1 MLTVQRFPSGLAETL
16 RVRTMCKELIS
27 LLVFFIALAFALLLN
42 SNSFQVFD
50 LLRKPRMK
58 NKASPSDGDR
68 DMFMIRPGGG
78 ADESIELSSPHEVAS
93 TSSSP
98 KSHLKTV
105 PSTASSSEVE
115 IRHYLA
121 AAKDFV
127 AQGKFDKATKIF
139 QHIITLHPKHPD
151 VLTAYG
157 QLLEEG
163 YDDIVEA
170 EHLYSA
176 ALIVSPLHEHATERR
191 RRTLPLVEKIDQ
203 RNFDR
208 VSKKMKQLSQISRH
222 NPGLRRAKIEAYIQH
237 IYHTNA
243 MEGNTMTLMQTRA
256 IVETGIAVGG
266 KSVYEHNE
274 VLGMDAALQYINK
287 TQLHQA
293 QFITVQ
299 DILEIHK
306 RVLGFVNL
314 EEAGRFR
321 RTQVFVG
328 SHRPPPAAELETQ
341 VSDFVDWLNA
351 EREEDSEATGL
362 HPLELAALAH
372 YKFVYIHP
380 FYDGNGRVSRLLM
393 NLVLLQAGYPPVI
406 VNVEDKH
413 EYYQRLQMANDGD
426 VRPFIRFVADC
437 TERTLDHYLAASS
450 TGSGI
455 TVPGHVN
462 PQSAKQSWTFTT
474 EKKNGKKKIVPA
486 TPFPSPPN
494 YAGQENEEK
503 SDCDIGSA
511 EDAEESERTEAVGA
525 EFGSALEEGMSFE
538 DEIIDEH

>member
-1 MLTVQRFPSGLAETL
+1 M
-16 RVRTMCKELIS
+16 
-27 LLVFFIALAFALLLN
+27 FIL
-42 SNSFQVFD
+42 
-50 LLRKPRMK
+50 
-58 NKASPSDGDR
+58 
-68 DMFMIRPGGG
+68 RPGSP
-78 ADESIELSSPHEVAS
+78 DEESYHLSNAPVSEISAPSSESKTKSLS
-93 TSSSP
+93 TSS
-98 KSHLKTV
+98 
-105 PSTASSSEVE
+105 SSSEVE
-115 IRHYLA
+115 IRHSLK
-121 AAKDFV
+121 AAKDFA
-127 AQGKFDKATKIF
+127 AQGKYDKATKVY
-139 QHIITLHPKHPD
+139 QHIISLHPKHPD

-176 ALIVSPLHEHATERR
+176 ALIVSPLHKNAAERR
-191 RRTLPLVEKIDQ
+191 RRTQPLVEEIDQ

-208 VSKKMKQLSQISRH
+208 VSGKMRRLRQIPRH
-222 NPGLRRAKIEAYIQH
+222 NAGLRRAMLEAYIQH

-287 TQLHQA
+287 TRLHQK
-293 QFITVQ
+293 QQITIN

-321 RTQVFVG
+321 QTQVFVG
-328 SHRPPPAAELETQ
+328 SHRPPPPAELDSQ
-341 VSDFVDWLNA
+341 VSGFVDWLNK
-351 EREEDSEATGL
+351 EREDSEETGL

-372 YKFVYIHP
+372 YKFVFIHP

-406 VNVEDKH
+406 IDVKDKH

-437 TERTLDHYLAASS
+437 TERTLDHYLTATSAS
-450 TGSGI
+450 SGI
-455 TVPGHVN
+455 TVPGTVN
-462 PQSAKQSWTFTT
+462 AKSSNSFTFTT
-474 EKKNGKKKIVPA
+474 EKKNGKKKIVLM
-486 TPFPSPPN
+486 PPPP
-494 YAGQENEEK
+494 QDSFFK
-503 SDCDIGSA
+503 RSDDG
-511 EDAEESERTEAVGA
+511 ESEGHKSRGYD
-525 EFGSALEEGMSFE
+525 SLEEE
-538 DEIIDEH
+538 DDDNDSYHEDDIIGEQ

>member
-1 MLTVQRFPSGLAETL
+1 MITEAFH
-16 RVRTMCKELIS
+16 VRAMCKEAIS
-27 LLVFFIALAFALLLN
+27 LVIFFIVVSFALILN
-42 SNSFQVFD
+42 TENFSVF
-50 LLRKPRMK
+50 
-58 NKASPSDGDR
+58 SPSRKSRLKNRPEENER
-68 DMFMIRPGGG
+68 DMFIVRPGGPSG
-78 ADESIELSSPHEVAS
+78 EVSPPIEIAPPKPPLASRSSIS
-93 TSSSP
+93 
-98 KSHLKTV
+98 KTHG
-105 PSTASSSEVE
+105 SSEVE
-115 IRHYLA
+115 IHNSIA
-121 AAKDFV
+121 AAKRFV
-127 AQGKFDKATKIF
+127 DQGKLDKAIKVY
-139 QHIITLHPKHPD
+139 QHIVKLHPKHPD

-163 YDDIVEA
+163 YDDVVEA

-176 ALIVSPLHEHATERR
+176 ALIESPSHERAAERR

-203 RNFDR
+203 KNFNR
-208 VSKKMKQLSQISRH
+208 VSQKMKQLSKISRH

-293 QFITVQ
+293 QFITVN

-321 RTQVFVG
+321 QTQVFVG
-328 SHRPPPAAELETQ
+328 SHRPPPPAELEAQ
-341 VSDFVDWLNA
+341 VEDFVDWLNA
-351 EREEDSEATGL
+351 EREEDAEATGL

-372 YKFVYIHP
+372 YKFVFIHP

-406 VNVEDKH
+406 INVEDKH
-413 EYYQRLQMANDGD
+413 EYYQRLQLANDGD

-437 TERTLDHYLAASS
+437 TERTLDHYLMASS
-450 TGSGI
+450 ASSSI
-455 TVPGHVN
+455 TVPGHLN
-462 PQSAKQSWTFTT
+462 PKTSSDSWTFTT
-474 EKKNGKKKIVPA
+474 ERRKDGKKKIVLSHQP
-486 TPFPSPPN
+486 PRGNVEKQSGRDDDNEEPQFPSDHVDADLGLGDEEEEDVEDDDRYEDPIIE
-494 YAGQENEEK
+494 EN
-503 SDCDIGSA
+503 
-511 EDAEESERTEAVGA
+511 
-525 EFGSALEEGMSFE
+525 
-538 DEIIDEH
+538 

>member
-1 MLTVQRFPSGLAETL
+1 MTLALQKSCSALAETIH
-16 RVRTMCKELIS
+16 VRAMCKELVS
-27 LLVFFIALAFALLLN
+27 LVIFFVALAVALLLN
-42 SNSFQVFD
+42 SNSFEIFD
-50 LLRKPRMK
+50 LFRKPRLK
-58 NKASPSDGDR
+58 SKPIPPDGNR
-68 DMFMIRPGGG
+68 DMFMIRPGGN
-78 ADESIELSSPHEVAS
+78 AEENYEVSPPHEFEVAS
-93 TSSSP
+93 T
-98 KSHLKTV
+98 KSGLKTV
-105 PSTASSSEVE
+105 PASASSSEME
-115 IRHYLA
+115 IRHSLA

-127 AQGKFDKATKIF
+127 TQGKYDKATKVF

-163 YDDIVEA
+163 YDDVVEA

-176 ALIVSPLHEHATERR
+176 ALIVSPLHEHAAERR

-208 VSKKMKQLSQISRH
+208 VSRKMKQLSTIPRH
-222 NPGLRRAKIEAYIQH
+222 NAGLKRAKIEAYIQH

-293 QFITVQ
+293 QFITVK

-321 RTQVFVG
+321 QTQVFVG
-328 SHRPPPAAELETQ
+328 SHRPPPPAELESQ
-341 VSDFVDWLNA
+341 VSDFVDWLNS

-406 VNVEDKH
+406 INVEDKH

-455 TVPGHVN
+455 TVPGLVN
-462 PQSAKQSWTFTT
+462 PKSASQSWTFTT
-474 EKKNGKKKIVPA
+474 EKKNGKKKIVLAPPLPPTDGGFDSDGA
-486 TPFPSPPN
+486 GSENDASGESASPSQTVDP
-494 YAGQENEEK
+494 EL
-503 SDCDIGSA
+503 GSA
-511 EDAEESERTEAVGA
+511 DDESHH
-525 EFGSALEEGMSFE
+525 E
-538 DEIIDEH
+538 DEIIDEN

>member
-1 MLTVQRFPSGLAETL
+1 MTLSIQKLPSALAETL
-16 RVRTMCKELIS
+16 YVRAMCKELVS
-27 LLVFFIALAFALLLN
+27 LLVFFFALAFAILLN
-42 SNSFQVFD
+42 SNSFQIFD
-50 LLRKPRMK
+50 LFRKHRLK
-58 NKASPSDGDR
+58 NKPNPTDGDR

-78 ADESIELSSPHEVAS
+78 GEEQFEVSSPHEVAS
-93 TSSSP
+93 SSS
-98 KSHLKTV
+98 SARSQLKNV
-105 PSTASSSEVE
+105 PVTTSSSEVE
-115 IRHYLA
+115 IRHSLA

-127 AQGKFDKATKIF
+127 AQGKFDKATKVF

-328 SHRPPPAAELETQ
+328 SHRPPPAAELEAQ

-450 TGSGI
+450 AGSGI
-455 TVPGHVN
+455 TVPGLVN
-462 PQSAKQSWTFTT
+462 PQSASQSWTFTT
-474 EKKNGKKKIVPA
+474 EKKNGKKKIVLAP
-486 TPFPSPPN
+486 PSPSQPIYEERDHEGESGYETGN
-494 YAGQENEEK
+494 EDVEENPRRK
-503 SDCDIGSA
+503 VVD
-511 EDAEESERTEAVGA
+511 A
-525 EFGSALEEGMSFE
+525 EFGSSQDDETSHE

>member
-1 MLTVQRFPSGLAETL
+1 MAFLSFELLPGWPATNSVKTIL
-16 RVRTMCKELIS
+16 RDLIS
-27 LLVFFIALAFALLLN
+27 LALFFVAVAVAIFLN
-42 SNSFQVFD
+42 SNNNGAIHFF
-50 LLRKPRMK
+50 RKPRAK
-58 NKASPSDGDR
+58 LKSEVVDR
-68 DMFMIRPGGG
+68 DIYMIRPGCN
-78 ADESIELSSPHEVAS
+78 ADESFDI
-93 TSSSP
+93 SSSP
-98 KSHLKTV
+98 QSEV
-105 PSTASSSEVE
+105 SSTASSSSESGLKSLSSSSSSEVE
-115 IRHYLA
+115 IRHSLK

-127 AQGKFDKATKIF
+127 AQGKFDRATKVY
-139 QHIITLHPKHPD
+139 QHIISLHPKHPD

-163 YDDIVEA
+163 YDDVVEA

-176 ALIVSPLHEHATERR
+176 ALIMSPLHEHAAERR

-208 VSKKMKQLSQISRH
+208 VSKKMKRLSQIPRH
-222 NPGLRRAKIEAYIQH
+222 NSGLKRAKLEAYIQH

-274 VLGMDAALQYINK
+274 VLGMDAALQYINR
-287 TQLHQA
+287 TRLHQA
-293 QFITVQ
+293 QYVTVK

-321 RTQVFVG
+321 QTQVFVG
-328 SHRPPPAAELETQ
+328 SHRPPPPAELDSQ

-351 EREEDSEATGL
+351 EREDSDATGL

-406 VNVEDKH
+406 IDVKDKH

-437 TERTLDHYLAASS
+437 TERTLDQYLSATS
-450 TGSGI
+450 TSSGI
-455 TVPGHVN
+455 TVPGAVT
-462 PQSAKQSWTFTT
+462 PEAPTSWTFTT
-474 EKKNGKKKIVPA
+474 EKRDGRKKIVLM
-486 TPFPSPPN
+486 PPVP
-494 YAGQENEEK
+494 QVL
-503 SDCDIGSA
+503 
-511 EDAEESERTEAVGA
+511 DADLVGGA
-525 EFGSALEEGMSFE
+525 ELGDGQGDKKDMESLEDSGFGSDNGDDGDDLE
-538 DEIIDEH
+538 DEIIDEN